1 MFTHVNYRKYKC
13 VYIYMYKYKY
23 QIYTPGASMVFETV
37 HMLQKMACFPIQLKP
52 ERCPIRF
59 ESSTDVSKMVRLFS
73 EQKTVQQPKRQKA
86 VSKTVS
92 LWRRANRFVFFS
104 EKISFPIFGC
114 ISLGF
119 WFFVLITLC
128 FWCVWYQLRSL
139 MIARTSRVIAA
150 ENVIES

>member
-1 MFTHVNYRKYKC
+1 MYIYIYYMY
-13 VYIYMYKYKY
+13 VYI
-23 QIYTPGASMVFETV
+23 QISNIHTRSLHGVWNRSHVAKNGMLSHPAQTRTV
-37 HMLQKMACFPIQLKP
+37 PHSLGKFHRCFKNG
-52 ERCPIRF
+52 
-59 ESSTDVSKMVRLFS
+59 STLFRT
-73 EQKTVQQPKRQKA
+73 KTVQQPNGKGCFQNR
-86 VSKTVS
+86 S

-104 EKISFPIFGC
+104 EKITFPFFGC

-119 WFFVLITLC
+119 WFFVLISLC